1 MMQKE
6 IDIAM
11 MARSLRLA
19 ERGLYTTSPNP
30 RVGCVLVQAG
40 QIIAEGWHVRA
51 GEPHAEINAI
61 AASNGKTPGA
71 TAYVTLEPCSYTG
84 KTGPCCEA
92 LIRAGVTRVVFAMED
107 PNPKVAGRGIE
118 CLRQA
123 GIDVTGPLLEE
134 QARELN
140 PGFIKR
146 METGRPLVRCKLA
159 MSLDGR
165 TGMASGESKWVTGP
179 MARRDVQRL
188 RARSCGI
195 VTGIGSILHDDPAL
209 TVREEELGLE
219 QAAAVARRQP
229 LRVVVD
235 SQLRTPPGAK
245 LLQGG
250 GTVLIA
256 TVEPEEANGADEPI
270 PSASARVAE
279 LRAKGAEV
287 ATMGAYGGQVALG
300 ALLVELARRECNEI
314 LVEAGADLAGA
325 FLRAGLLD
333 ELIVYMAPKL
343 MGSDARPLFTLP
355 LQTMA
360 AQLPLTIT
368 DIRAVGN
375 DWRITARPDP
385 EG

>member
-11 MARSLRLA
+11 MAHSLRLA

-61 AASNGKTPGA
+61 AAANGKTPGA

-92 LIRAGVTRVVFAMED
+92 LIRAGVSRVVFAMED

-219 QAAAVARRQP
+219 QAAAVAGRQP

-245 LLQGG
+245 LFHGG

-256 TVEPEEANGADEPI
+256 TVAPEEGSGADEPI

>member
-195 VTGIGSILHDDPAL
+195 VTGIGSILNDDPAL

-219 QAAAVARRQP
+219 QAAAVAGRQP

-245 LLQGG
+245 LFHGG

-256 TVEPEEANGADEPI
+256 TVAPEEGSGVDEPI

-287 ATMGAYGGQVALG
+287 ATMRAYGGQVALG